1 MVIANFSIWSVLVGV
16 ATVALLYRRMINEE
30 RVLSA
35 AFPEY
40 ADYARRVPRIVP
52 RLFTRTESQAV

>member
-40 ADYARRVPRIVP
+40 ADYARQVPRIVP